1 MNDPSNNN
9 LSSTPGGSEHHP
21 TQPSDAPH
29 AADIPDSQLQD
40 NHSKDK
46 GIDGEDITDKDD
58 EDPHSKNVNGNDA
71 CLINRSTR
79 EFNDNITGRNKKIN
93 TVYWGCSGLLYW
105 CWAGC
110 YLLGIT
116 RYMALSPNQSRW

>member
-29 AADIPDSQLQD
+29 AADIPDS
-40 NHSKDK
+40 NCGTIIAKIRVSMARISRIRMTKTRIAK
-46 GIDGEDITDKDD
+46 I
-58 EDPHSKNVNGNDA
+58 VNGNDA

-79 EFNDNITGRNKKIN
+79 EFNDNITGRNKKKIPSIGASFKFIVLVLGWLLFAWYN
-93 TVYWGCSGLLYW
+93 TLY
-105 CWAGC
+105 GT
-110 YLLGIT
+110 IT
-116 RYMALSPNQSRW
+116 QPSRW